1 MKSLN
6 TGFGT
11 PVALALSAVL
21 CLAGLLM
28 LASCGDGDDT
38 APAAQPTVMEM
49 EMKGFF
55 LSVNK
60 DGKVDCQDENRNL
73 EITGDESTGRVDVRV
88 HYTPD
93 DAFEQEGGYVGQKVI
108 ETDSSGN
115 VTKTIVLSY
124 TGRNDGVFERPG
136 AYYLVSTKNEHIVG
150 PEEIASPHNR
160 SEIFVGFWTGE
171 PWRTPPNDDNPTGD
185 RHPEVVCPYV
195 LVPADA
201 SDDTPQSGELTCGD
215 SDEGY
220 ADMSEGL
227 KDYLGPNPAD
237 ATRNLGHCYKL
248 FDAEGKFMAPMA
260 IN

>member
-6 TGFGT
+6 TGLGT
-11 PVALALSAVL
+11 PAALALSAVL

-28 LASCGDGDDT
+28 LVSCGDSNDT
-38 APAAQPTVMEM
+38 ALAAHPTGM

-124 TGRNDGVFERPG
+124 TGRKDGVFERPG

-171 PWRTPPNDDNPTGD
+171 PWRTPPNDDDPTGD

-201 SDDTPQSGELTCGD
+201 SSDTPQGEDLTCGD
-215 SDEGY
+215 SKKDFAG
-220 ADMSEGL
+220 MSEGL
-227 KDYLGPNPAD
+227 KDYLGPNPPD
-237 ATRNLGHCYKL
+237 STRNLGHCYELLDSK
-248 FDAEGKFMAPMA
+248 GKFREPKK